1 MEGGQSTREHESI
14 YVIFIKNDRLR
25 YLVASFANL
34 VPGYPS
40 PCEAKSHL
48 KIAQLCK
55 KPS

>member
-55 KPS
+55 MPS